1 MFFYITFAHVY
12 FLVTSV
18 LWYNAD
24 VVRKRKEPHAMEK
37 LVFETI
43 ESLLQIKK
51 LRIEE
56 RGPVLSRLT
65 DDEIVLL
72 IDNLVDALQSEYLVQ

>member
-1 MFFYITFAHVY
+1 
-12 FLVTSV
+12 
-18 LWYNAD
+18 
-24 VVRKRKEPHAMEK
+24 MEK

-43 ESLLQIKK
+43 ESLLEIKK

-56 RGPVLSRLT
+56 RGAVLSRLT

-72 IDNLVDALQSEYLVQ
+72 IDNLVEALQSEYLVQ

>member
-1 MFFYITFAHVY
+1 
-12 FLVTSV
+12 
-18 LWYNAD
+18 
-24 VVRKRKEPHAMEK
+24 MEK
-37 LVFETI
+37 IVFETI
-43 ESLLQIKK
+43 ESLLEIKK

-72 IDNLVDALQSEYLVQ
+72 IDNLVEALQSEYLVQ

>member
-1 MFFYITFAHVY
+1 
-12 FLVTSV
+12 
-18 LWYNAD
+18 
-24 VVRKRKEPHAMEK
+24 MEQ

-43 ESLLQIKK
+43 ENLLKIKK

-65 DDEIVLL
+65 DDEIVML
-72 IDNLVDALQSEYLVQ
+72 IDNLVEDLKNEYLVQ

>member
-1 MFFYITFAHVY
+1 MQ
-12 FLVTSV
+12 
-18 LWYNAD
+18 N
-24 VVRKRKEPHAMEK
+24 

-43 ESLLQIKK
+43 ESLEKIKT

-72 IDNLVDALQSEYLVQ
+72 IDNLVEALKSEYLVQ

>member
-1 MFFYITFAHVY
+1 MQ
-12 FLVTSV
+12 
-18 LWYNAD
+18 N
-24 VVRKRKEPHAMEK
+24 

-43 ESLLQIKK
+43 ESLEKIKA

-72 IDNLVDALQSEYLVQ
+72 IDNLVEALQSEYLVQ

>member
-1 MFFYITFAHVY
+1 
-12 FLVTSV
+12 
-18 LWYNAD
+18 
-24 VVRKRKEPHAMEK
+24 MEK

-43 ESLLQIKK
+43 ESLLEIKK

-72 IDNLVDALQSEYLVQ
+72 IDNLVEALQSEYFCLLYTSRCV

>member
-1 MFFYITFAHVY
+1 
-12 FLVTSV
+12 
-18 LWYNAD
+18 
-24 VVRKRKEPHAMEK
+24 MEK

-43 ESLLQIKK
+43 ESLLEIKK
-51 LRIEE
+51 FRIEE

-72 IDNLVDALQSEYLVQ
+72 IDNLVEALQSEYLVQ

>member
-1 MFFYITFAHVY
+1 
-12 FLVTSV
+12 
-18 LWYNAD
+18 
-24 VVRKRKEPHAMEK
+24 MEK

-43 ESLLQIKK
+43 ESLLEIKK

-56 RGPVLSRLT
+56 RGSVLSRLT

-72 IDNLVDALQSEYLVQ
+72 IDNLVEALQSEYLVQ

>member
-1 MFFYITFAHVY
+1 
-12 FLVTSV
+12 
-18 LWYNAD
+18 
-24 VVRKRKEPHAMEK
+24 MEK

-43 ESLLQIKK
+43 ERLLEIKK

-72 IDNLVDALQSEYLVQ
+72 IDNLVEALQSEYLVQ